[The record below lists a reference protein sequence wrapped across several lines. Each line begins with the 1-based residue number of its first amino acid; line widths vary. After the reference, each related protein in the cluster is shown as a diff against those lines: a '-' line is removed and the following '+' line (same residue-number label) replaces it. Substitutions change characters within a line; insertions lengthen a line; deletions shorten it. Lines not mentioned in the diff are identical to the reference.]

1 MTTLRSTHKLTPQ
14 EGEDGPTRG
23 WGSVVSQLGEQ
34 EEWVSSTEDY
44 TESRRGNPAKS
55 LKLGNTGFARS
66 LADER
71 RLTVNRRYS
80 VTGRP
85 L

>member
-1 MTTLRSTHKLTPQ
+1 MTTISAHKLTPQ
-14 EGEDGPTRG
+14 EGEDEPTRG
-23 WGSVVSQLGEQ
+23 WGSKASHLGEQ
-34 EEWVSSTEDY
+34 EEGGSSTEVF

-66 LADER
+66 LADAR
-71 RLTVNRRYS
+71 RLKANRRYS
-80 VTGRP
+80 MTRQP